1 MISCLCSAKLKN
13 AALPHRIRWPF
24 SAAGTGERTEN
35 GEKFRRGVRRDVSL
49 RGAERGTGLCRVQS
63 HCGSVPQYGLA
74 GDIIKRILD
83 AVHTLAVGEASV
95 GIGISIGIAGNA
107 DGGDARRVLEKT
119 DQAMYRA
126 KRAVGNRIRLD

>member
-1 MISCLCSAKLKN
+1 
-13 AALPHRIRWPF
+13 
-24 SAAGTGERTEN
+24 
-35 GEKFRRGVRRDVSL
+35 
-49 RGAERGTGLCRVQS
+49 
-63 HCGSVPQYGLA
+63 
-74 GDIIKRILD
+74 
-83 AVHTLAVGEASV
+83 VGEASV